1 MHFNRTVIVLIGASL
16 VFLSACAA
24 VGQTRPSVQ
33 AVVSASVSSSPAFA
47 ELLLRKT
54 ELEADVESLLS
65 EYTEDYP
72 KVKEAQY
79 QLAALEKGIDRV
91 RAVKPVDAGKLTLAL
106 GKLIVRKCEL
116 ETELWSLQNQYKE
129 DHPDVKRARRKVEVF
144 EQAIKQILG

>member
-1 MHFNRTVIVLIGASL
+1 MTAALMCLASY
-16 VFLSACAA
+16 AA
-24 VGQTRPSVQ
+24 HGQVRPVQ
-33 AVVSASVSSSPAFA
+33 PVVSVPSSISSSPAFA

-54 ELEADVESLLS
+54 ELEADVESMLS

-72 KVKEAQY
+72 KVKEAKY
-79 QLAALEKGIDRV
+79 QLAVIGRETLRV
-91 RAVKPVDAGKLTLAL
+91 EAVKPADAGKLTLAL

-129 DHPDVKRARRKVEVF
+129 DHPDVKRAKRKVVVF